1 VAAGEIEGV
10 SGGGHGWGYLGY
22 DCLLL
27 LRVCFH
33 NGERK
38 ENNEKTRMLWFFRV
52 PTKSLDFIR
61 VSSFIIVPVQRCFS
75 VEFEALCHQPDQ
87 TRLRIRIL
95 RGCLLACTNQPAK
108 TVNDGIN
115 QSRSLGLAT

>member
-1 VAAGEIEGV
+1 MAAGEIEGV

-38 ENNEKTRMLWFFRV
+38 ENNEKTRMRWFFRV

-61 VSSFIIVPVQRCFS
+61 VSSFIIVPVQRSFS
-75 VEFEALCHQPDQ
+75 VEFEGIVPS
-87 TRLRIRIL
+87 TRSNEVANPNIARV
-95 RGCLLACTNQPAK
+95 LAC
-108 TVNDGIN
+108 
-115 QSRSLGLAT
+115 LY